1 MHGSRFGKRQ
11 LARTNKIQAFGLRQ
25 VDFGSPTFVGGLR
38 ITLASATS
46 ASPDSP
52 PSLLSHVEARIGDTD
67 PPLSPAD
74 PNACLVNKLCFRTEG
89 DVLHE
94 GDCYGV
100 YFSTKLNIL
109 RKLSWDIILHPTTFF
124 TSRTQVIYSMTFE
137 ITCLEMLS
145 EPWHT
150 WQLLASYMLKYM
162 SIYMSRFFFAL
173 ACKWLAANP
182 CRTDAFDMYICDVFV
197 L

>member
-1 MHGSRFGKRQ
+1 MHGSRFGKLQ

-38 ITLASATS
+38 ITLASTTS

-94 GDCYGV
+94 GDCDCYGV
-100 YFSTKLNIL
+100 STFPPNWTFSESCLEISSSNTSVWE
-109 RKLSWDIILHPTTFF
+109 LSVPGNSIQ
-124 TSRTQVIYSMTFE
+124 RM
-137 ITCLEMLS
+137 CLEMS
-145 EPWHT
+145 
-150 WQLLASYMLKYM
+150 SYG
-162 SIYMSRFFFAL
+162 RFLTLQRMVEGRLGFAEV
-173 ACKWLAANP
+173 AVVIPKA
-182 CRTDAFDMYICDVFV
+182 R
-197 L
+197 